1 MKKAIVIIMALI
13 LAISMFSGCNMTEI
27 DEETLGNKVLTK
39 VNGEEILRKE
49 WSPLYEY
56 YRDMYIQYYQLDPT
70 TTSGQKQLRELMNN
84 VLNTVVNA
92 KIWEQKAKAG
102 GFYNFTDEQKA
113 EAKKK
118 VEDAIEEEIKKNAQE
133 MYDAVKGQE
142 GAKDLDYFIGIARE
156 AYESKMEKN
165 GETVDS
171 RVQSQLESDAL
182 DNFKKDQLKD
192 ITPLEADIYTKYS
205 ELKKSQNEDYGAE
218 KDYKAFV
225 TAYNKHSDVMV
236 VNLDGYI
243 LVQHILIKYNTELGE
258 KVTSTSK
265 EYNTAKTEVDDL
277 KEELE
282 ELEKKESPDQEKIDA
297 KKKEIEDAEKTLEE
311 KKTAYDEALKN
322 AQASIQTEA
331 EEVLASVQGADE
343 SKFIEIMLEKSQ
355 DTGMATE
362 EDAKE
367 GYLVGNEDGMM
378 VPFHDGAL
386 ALKADGEISGLV
398 ATDYGYHIIRK
409 IKDLKSGELDLEEVR
424 SEIVEGLTE
433 TQKSEKWTSLQD
445 EWYKAAKIETDKSW
459 LKDFDY
465 NF

>member
-92 KIWEQKAKAG
+92 KIW
-102 GFYNFTDEQKA
+102 EQKA

-433 TQKSEKWTSLQD
+433 TQKSEKWTALQD